1 LFSILIALSALLII
15 NQVALAYRLPMK
27 MGLDP
32 VLSKN
37 FPRDFKTIPFGTDY
51 GSDSDKTMNKAVE
64 DRKIAFLE
72 GELMLALKEAVATR
86 ERPMFTTALIAGDA
100 VILDALAK
108 ADLLNKVPVV
118 FVDTFTLFPESI
130 AHLKEVENHYGFKS
144 KIYNAV
150 DCKDQEDYY
159 SKYGRDYWMKDIDK
173 YDMLCKVEPMNRALK
188 EQDSDC
194 WINGRRRDHGAERAA
209 LPVWEGKK
217 LNPLAFW
224 TFEDCWSYL
233 RKHNVPYH
241 PLHDVGYSSLGDMH
255 STKKVDHK
263 IWFTYG
269 GERSGRFQNL
279 VNKDGSAKTECGI
292 HTEISGQD
300 LNIKA

>member
-1 LFSILIALSALLII
+1 
-15 NQVALAYRLPMK
+15 

-32 VLSKN
+32 VLAKS
-37 FPRDFKTIPFGTDY
+37 FPRDFTKIPFGTEY
-51 GSDSDKTMNKAVE
+51 GTGSDKDLNQGVE
-64 DRKIAFLE
+64 NRRLSYLE
-72 GELMLALKEAVATR
+72 NYLMATLKEAVASKK
-86 ERPMFTTALIAGDA
+86 RPMFTTALIAGDA
-100 VILDALAK
+100 VILDAIAK
-108 ADLLNKVPVV
+108 AGLLSKVPIV

-130 AHLKEVENHYGFKS
+130 SHLHEVEKHYGFKS
-144 KIYNAV
+144 VVYNAV
-150 DCKDQEDYY
+150 GCKDQEDYY
-159 SKYGRDYWMKDIDK
+159 KQYGRDYWMKDIDK

-224 TFEDCWSYL
+224 SFEDCWSYL
-233 RKHNVPYH
+233 RKHKVPYH
-241 PLHDVGYSSLGDMH
+241 PLHDVGFSSLGDMH

-292 HTEISGQD
+292 HTEISTD
-300 LNIKA
+300 LNIKQNVSK